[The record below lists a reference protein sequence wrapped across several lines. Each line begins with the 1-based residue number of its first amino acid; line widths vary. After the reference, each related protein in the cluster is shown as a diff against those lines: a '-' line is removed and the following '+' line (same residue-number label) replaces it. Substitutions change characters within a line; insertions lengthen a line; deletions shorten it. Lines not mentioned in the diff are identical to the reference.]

1 MPKFVQRALAGVAA
15 ASRSHLR
22 SRLLCASGAVQRAS
36 VGGDAR
42 AVRAH
47 DAHLLLRPLSDRP
60 VRRRQRVRCAVLCG
74 AVLCECTAYAISAHI
89 ISSRPQYD
97 IYLKFSYFVSTW
109 TVCLEEL
116 HSPLEVEL
124 SQLSNVKL
132 VRGAKRLGG
141 LRARI
146 EALKHATAPVRWQSY
161 IIVQ

>member
-60 VRRRQRVRCAVLCG
+60 VRRRQRVRCAVLRG
-74 AVLCECTAYAISAHI
+74 AVRVHCTRFAYAISAHI
-89 ISSRPQYD
+89 ISSRPQFN
-97 IYLKFSYFVSTW
+97 IYLMFSYFVLNST
-109 TVCLEEL
+109 
-116 HSPLEVEL
+116 
-124 SQLSNVKL
+124 
-132 VRGAKRLGG
+132 
-141 LRARI
+141 
-146 EALKHATAPVRWQSY
+146 
-161 IIVQ
+161 